1 MAEVFGIDPSSTDG
15 WEKSDLLVDLFDSR
29 EASEKQEYKSDLCHN
44 TLSADAPS
52 TSSAMSA
59 DAPSTSSA
67 EIASAA
73 SEASQTLVYFS
84 PIHYIFYSNLFRIGT
99 RFFARRILDSFQF

>member
-1 MAEVFGIDPSSTDG
+1 MAEVFQIDPSSIDG

-29 EASEKQEYKSDLCHN
+29 EASEKQEYKSDLCHS

-52 TSSAMSA
+52 TSSVEIAA

-84 PIHYIFYSNLFRIGT
+84 PIHYIF
-99 RFFARRILDSFQF
+99 